1 LKYIPVNLY
10 GFWLASGNIIA
21 WIGAF
26 DPGMSTVMQQR
37 IGVSMGANDNARIGH
52 YIGSSLII
60 SSTIILILSIILII
74 FYHFIFT
81 WLDIEDQSLIVN
93 LQKPVIFAGIGTL
106 CTILSFSFAGINCG
120 LQLFKPVGYVGLGA
134 NTVGILI
141 TFILLPSYGL
151 TSLGFAMLIRG
162 LFDLS
167 GNIIILWNHAKK
179 SKILIQ
185 FRINETTKLVGDVS
199 FNFFS
204 KLGTLLTDNSQ
215 SFFITKF
222 ISPES
227 AVVFRFTKN
236 IPEISKLFISRPAAA
251 IMPVFSKYLGQNP
264 AIEDVKLKLM
274 KMINYSVW
282 ISGMIFIGFV
292 LLNKSFID
300 LWIGDKF
307 YAGNVTNILLVFW
320 VVLSSFMSNLSYT
333 VFAFGDIRKNNLVI
347 FIQSLAFIIL
357 MLLFINPLGLKGMAL
372 ALVLSQTCISLIY
385 YPLKLNK
392 FIKLR
397 RDEFYAIF
405 KEVLIVFII
414 VLLMFFVSFY
424 VDFSIPSWYKFITY
438 IIACVF
444 CYSLFLSLISQKFK
458 NEIKHLFINS
468 MHNLTNYLRKKS

>member
-1 LKYIPVNLY
+1 
-10 GFWLASGNIIA
+10 
-21 WIGAF
+21 
-26 DPGMSTVMQQR
+26 MSTVMQQR
-37 IGVSMGANDNARIGH
+37 IGVSIGANDSARIGH

-81 WLDIEDQSLIVN
+81 WLDIEDQSLIAN
-93 LQKPVIFAGIGTL
+93 LQKPVILAGIGTL

-134 NTVGILI
+134 NTAGILI
-141 TFILLPSYGL
+141 TYLLLPSYGL
-151 TSLGFAMLIRG
+151 ASLGFAVLVRG

-167 GNIIILWNHAKK
+167 GNIIILLNYAHNTKL
-179 SKILIQ
+179 LIQ
-185 FRINETTKLVGDVS
+185 FRINETTRLVGDIS
-199 FNFFS
+199 YNFFS

-215 SFFITKF
+215 SFFLTKF

-264 AIEDVKLKLM
+264 AIEDVKLKIM

-282 ISGMIFIGFV
+282 VSGLIFIGFV

-300 LWIGDKF
+300 LWIGAEF
-307 YAGNVTNILLVFW
+307 YAGNSINILLVFW

-347 FIQSLAFIIL
+347 FIQSGVFLIL
-357 MLLFINPLGLKGMAL
+357 MLLMIKPLGLKGMAL
-372 ALVLSQTCISLIY
+372 ALVLSQLGISLIY

-392 FIKLR
+392 FIKFR
-397 RDEFYAIF
+397 RDEIYAIF

-414 VLLMFFVSFY
+414 VLLMFFISSY
-424 VDFSIPSWYKFITY
+424 VDFSIPSWYKFIIYT
-438 IIACVF
+438 IACVF
-444 CYSLFLSLISQKFK
+444 CYSMSLYLISQKFK
-458 NEIKHLFINS
+458 IEVKLLFSNS
-468 MHNLTNYLRKKS
+468 MHKLFSRRNNHK